1 MFAMWAFESESF
13 MHEAVPQPRAGPH
26 SLEHDLVRYKLWLEE
41 TNGEGQ
47 GLSRDGAPQL
57 AAAGEAGGTDGA
69 AAQEAMQAAAGPAAQ
84 AAEAAAEAALPA
96 SGAAAPQSQP
106 AVRADVGPAE

>member
-1 MFAMWAFESESF
+1 VYATYLDAEGVI
-13 MHEAVPQPRAGPH
+13 HAGLSQH
-26 SLEHDLVRYKLWLEE
+26 SAGLQIPACALVRYKLWLEE

-47 GLSRDGAPQL
+47 GLSRDGAPPL
-57 AAAGEAGGTDGA
+57 AAAGEACGTDRGA
-69 AAQEAMQAAAGPAAQ
+69 AQAAMQAAAGPAAQ

-96 SGAAAPQSQP
+96 SDAAAPQSQP